1 MFCTIRE
8 MTHQILIRSNTSPIT
23 FSSSLN
29 QLRYDDFRANYEG
42 LPYASDVEIEFEAT
56 ETIYISDVTL
66 FGKEVCCYAT
76 KVNLYLRYMHRKNS
90 H

>member
-1 MFCTIRE
+1 MFCTKRE
-8 MTHQILIRSNTSPIT
+8 MTHQMLIRSNTSPIT
-23 FSSSLN
+23 FSL
-29 QLRYDDFRANYEG
+29 LRYDDFRANYEG

-66 FGKEVCCYAT
+66 FGNEVCCYAT
-76 KVNLYLRYMHRKNS
+76 KVNLYLRYMHTKNS

>member
-1 MFCTIRE
+1 

-56 ETIYISDVTL
+56 ETIYIYIYISEVTL
-66 FGKEVCCYAT
+66 FGNEVCCYAT
-76 KVNLYLRYMHRKNS
+76 KVNLYLRYMHTKNS